1 MTPLLLLFLLGLL
14 AILDVITTRKALS
27 RPNVRE
33 ANPVIRWLMGHGN
46 LWIIAKLA
54 ITAGAAWALRDSPQW
69 LALICA
75 IYAAVVYSNHRIGRR
90 P

>member
-1 MTPLLLLFLLGLL
+1 MTPLLLLLCVL

-33 ANPVIRWLMGHGN
+33 ANPIIRWLMRHGD
-46 LWIIAKLA
+46 LWIIVKLI
-54 ITAGAAWALRDSPQW
+54 ITAAAAWALRDSPQW
-69 LALICA
+69 LAAICA
-75 IYAAVVYSNHRIGRR
+75 IYAAVVYSNHRLGRR